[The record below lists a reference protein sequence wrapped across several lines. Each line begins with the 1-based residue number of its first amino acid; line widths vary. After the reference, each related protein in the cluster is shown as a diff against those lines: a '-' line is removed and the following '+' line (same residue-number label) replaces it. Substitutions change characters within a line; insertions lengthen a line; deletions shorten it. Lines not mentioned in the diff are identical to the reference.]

1 MLMRS
6 VPLFLPTVSDHS
18 MSTAEPGEIRLDQF
32 LKWMGLAETGG
43 QAKVLVQI
51 GEVRVNGQIETRRRR
66 KLHPGDVVQVGQ
78 VRVVVDA
85 ATEGWENRS

>member
-1 MLMRS
+1 
-6 VPLFLPTVSDHS
+6 

-66 KLHPGDVVQVGQ
+66 KLHPGDVVQVEQ
-78 VRVVVDA
+78 VQVVVGA
-85 ATEGWENRS
+85 ALEGRENRS